1 MIDVEIRGPVAKK
14 EFEYLKNILEKSGE
28 HIYREKRAT
37 VLFIGEYPNG
47 FVDIEISSGKDSQ
60 IVQKDHKART
70 ERVLPISGVPFTTL
84 VSFCVALGYTKGTVT
99 VRDVL
104 CAKYGGAY
112 FTLVDPLE
120 NEALYYEAS
129 ITAKDP
135 TSAKEAKKKLESL
148 ARKFKL
154 PIWGVQEMTSFFER
168 LNKQSSYTYDAKI
181 HGEDHFAERFGI

>member
-28 HIYREKRAT
+28 HLYREKRAI
-37 VLFIGEYPNG
+37 VLFMGEYPNG
-47 FVDIEISSGKDSQ
+47 FVDLEISSGKDAQ
-60 IVQKDHKART
+60 IVQKDHRT
-70 ERVLPISGVPFTTL
+70 KTENIIPAQGVSFKTL
-84 VSFCVALGYTKGTVT
+84 VSFCTALGYTKGTVT

-120 NEALYYEAS
+120 NDALYYEATIS
-129 ITAKDP
+129 VKDP
-135 TSAKEAKKKLESL
+135 TSSKEAKKKLESL

-154 PIWGVQEMTSFFER
+154 PIWGTQEMISFFER